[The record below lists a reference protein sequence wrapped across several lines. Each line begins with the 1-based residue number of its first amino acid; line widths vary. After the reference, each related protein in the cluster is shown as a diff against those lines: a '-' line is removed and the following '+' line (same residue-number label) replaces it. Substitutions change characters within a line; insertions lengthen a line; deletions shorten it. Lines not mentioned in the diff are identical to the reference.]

1 MKENVRQ
8 TLDLHRPKGA
18 KTAANKIKKDR
29 LQGESRQIPSHH
41 VDEPTDTVGGRYG
54 EGEETE
60 KQTTSCLLLFMHRVA
75 IITASCCLLL
85 RWRQQNE
92 VVSCALGRGIWL
104 FSLIRATYPLPR
116 ILSPFLFEQSAD
128 KGGDLCVF
136 FFFSR
141 VFHQPGE

>member
-41 VDEPTDTVGGRYG
+41 VDEPTDAVGGRYG

-60 KQTTSCLLLFMHRVA
+60 KQTKNSVPPLVYA
-75 IITASCCLLL
+75 TASGNHHGLMLPSAEMATAKRSGTHHVLSGEGFLFGSLGGGCFHT
-85 RWRQQNE
+85 RTNSRN
-92 VVSCALGRGIWL
+92 VST
-104 FSLIRATYPLPR
+104 SPYPLS
-116 ILSPFLFEQSAD
+116 ILVRA
-128 KGGDLCVF
+128 KC
-136 FFFSR
+136 
-141 VFHQPGE
+141 